1 MYGFDPEFSVIIR
14 GAPDKLGL
22 QEVKEAFATL
32 DDVVRVQPIDNLRH
46 TILCQF
52 NESIT
57 PLLLDNEHVVH
68 DSRWEIIQI
77 DEFSPVQPDSEPLR
91 DGVVPLAQAI
101 GDMTVHFKEQMDEL
115 AAAYNVSPVTLSQVA
130 ATQIYGKTDHPKG
143 ALASTPAAALRAQP
157 SHNPR
162 VVVSADSN
170 QPCGSKQTPNDSLLI
185 NPLPADVQKVI
196 VEHIVKHDSPVHL
209 PTTRELRLFS
219 GNFPKPPSEVD
230 FGVWRLRIKQVLND
244 SSVPEVQQRRTLL
257 DSLLAPALTVA
268 LSIGP
273 QASPSAYLQ
282 ELDMAYGNVTGGEE
296 LYIQFLETHQ
306 NSGER
311 ASDYLR
317 RLQTLLQEVVESNG
331 VAKRDADSQ
340 LLKQFLRGCW
350 DDMLLTTLH
359 LKEPL
364 TGTPKRNIP
373 FSELL
378 FRIRTY
384 EKESQLKEMRRK
396 RHLGESST
404 KVLTKAHLDILA
416 LMSP

>member
-1 MYGFDPEFSVIIR
+1 M
-14 GAPDKLGL
+14 
-22 QEVKEAFATL
+22 
-32 DDVVRVQPIDNLRH
+32 
-46 TILCQF
+46 
-52 NESIT
+52 
-57 PLLLDNEHVVH
+57 
-68 DSRWEIIQI
+68 
-77 DEFSPVQPDSEPLR
+77 
-91 DGVVPLAQAI
+91 
-101 GDMTVHFKEQMDEL
+101 
-115 AAAYNVSPVTLSQVA
+115 
-130 ATQIYGKTDHPKG
+130 
-143 ALASTPAAALRAQP
+143 
-157 SHNPR
+157 
-162 VVVSADSN
+162 
-170 QPCGSKQTPNDSLLI
+170 
-185 NPLPADVQKVI
+185 
-196 VEHIVKHDSPVHL
+196 
-209 PTTRELRLFS
+209 
-219 GNFPKPPSEVD
+219 
-230 FGVWRLRIKQVLND
+230 
-244 SSVPEVQQRRTLL
+244 
-257 DSLLAPALTVA
+257 A